1 MIFAII
7 VGLAF
12 GLLVAREFSKV
23 EQPGAQEVSRPVD
36 WWIGAAGVVIVIL
49 MFTGVLA

>member
-36 WWIGAAGVVIVIL
+36 RVVGWLGAGIVIL
-49 MFTGVLA
+49 MFGGFFG